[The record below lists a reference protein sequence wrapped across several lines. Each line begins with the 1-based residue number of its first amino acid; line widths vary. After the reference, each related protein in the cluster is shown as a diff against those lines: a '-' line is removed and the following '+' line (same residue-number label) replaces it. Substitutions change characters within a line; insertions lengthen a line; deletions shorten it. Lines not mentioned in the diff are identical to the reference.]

1 MYRPLPKQLTIKESD
16 IDGLGLFTTENV
28 KEGHDFGIS
37 HITNINFQ
45 DGHIRTPLGGFIN
58 HSTEPNCKLV
68 KSGSKLIGA
77 DFPIFKE
84 GVCLHLVAI
93 RDIKKD
99 EEITTEYSLYKFG
112 EGNE

>member
-1 MYRPLPKQLTIKESD
+1 MYRPLPKQVTIRQSKIE
-16 IDGLGLFTTENV
+16 GLGLFATEDIE
-28 KEGHDFGIS
+28 EGHEFGIS
-37 HITNINFQ
+37 HITNVGFQ

-58 HSTEPNCKLV
+58 HSAIPNCELV
-68 KSGSKLIGA
+68 KLDRRT

-84 GVCLHLVAI
+84 GVCLHLVAV

-112 EGNE
+112 EKNE